1 MKFLVIQQKM
11 IGDVLTSSIL
21 CDNLK
26 REFPDA
32 VVHYMAHKHTT
43 AVIENHPSIDRI
55 IRFDPGLRNNKFR
68 FYHYVKEL
76 DKEGYDAIIDVYT
89 KIETSLIALWSK
101 SPKSIGYYKW
111 YSAFAYTHP
120 VKRWKESRHGLGL
133 AIEHRLQLLQPLL
146 SDRSMGDMIHKPKIH
161 LTQEEKQEALVLM
174 QDHGLDTE
182 ERPFMIS
189 ILGSGANKS
198 YPPDHMAKFLDELA
212 ETTKRAMLFNY
223 IPNQYEQ
230 VKEIYDL
237 CKPETKEYIKLDI
250 FADSLRGFI
259 ALLSHCK
266 ALIGNEGGAVNM
278 AKALDIPTFSIFSP
292 WIPKG
297 DWAIFEDTQNR
308 SVHLKDL
315 KPELFKDL
323 KPKALKAK
331 SYELYRAYSPELIF
345 PALKEFLQD
354 IRG

>member
-1 MKFLVIQQKM
+1 M

-55 IRFDPGLRNNKFR
+55 IRFDPELRNNKFR

-76 DKEGYDAIIDVYT
+76 DKEEYDAIIDVYA
-89 KIETSLIALWSK
+89 KIETSLIALWSR

-120 VKRWKESRHGLGL
+120 VKRWKESKYGLGL

-146 SDRSMGDMIHKPKIH
+146 NGKSMEEMIHKPKIH
-161 LTQEEKQEALVLM
+161 LTREEKQEALALM
-174 QDHGLDTE
+174 QAHGLDADE
-182 ERPFMIS
+182 QPFMIS

-198 YPPDHMAKFLDELA
+198 YPADHMARFLDELA
-212 ETTKRAMLFNY
+212 AATKRAMLFNY

-237 CKPETKEYIKLDI
+237 CKPETRERIKLDL
-250 FADSLRGFI
+250 FANSLRGFI
-259 ALLSHCK
+259 ALLSYCK

-297 DWAIFEDTQNR
+297 DWAIFEDGQNR
-308 SVHLKDL
+308 SVHLRDFQ
-315 KPELFKDL
+315 PERFNNVKS
-323 KPKALKAK
+323 KALKAK
-331 SYELYRAYSPELIF
+331 SNELYRAYSPELIF
-345 PALKEFLQD
+345 PALKEFLQE